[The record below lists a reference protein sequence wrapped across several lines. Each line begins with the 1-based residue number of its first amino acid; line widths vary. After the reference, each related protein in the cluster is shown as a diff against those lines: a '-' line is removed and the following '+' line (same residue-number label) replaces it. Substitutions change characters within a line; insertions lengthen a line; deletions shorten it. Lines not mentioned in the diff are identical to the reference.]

1 MADDTVRI
9 RVSVGG
15 PDMPLYV
22 HPDEEHVTREAAR
35 MLRERFETYSRKYRG
50 SNLKSDFYLSMA
62 AIDVAK
68 RYVELNENSN
78 AEAAGSELD
87 SIIGELDAFLH

>member
-15 PDMPLYV
+15 PDLPLFV
-22 HPDEEHVTREAAR
+22 HPEEEHATREAAR
-35 MLRERFETYSRKYRG
+35 MLRERVETYSRKYRG
-50 SNLKSDFYLSMA
+50 SNLTGDFYLSMA

-68 RYVELNENSN
+68 RYVELNGNSN

-87 SIIGELDAFLH
+87 SIISELDAFLH